1 MELTTVILDI
11 ALGLMLA
18 GYLVYGY
25 HSGLL
30 RSGFAILGVIVG
42 GIAALLLVPILNT
55 VVSQPVWRVVATIGI
70 SVGLLALGHA
80 IGVTVGHTA
89 SKVLLRGP
97 LQLVDRLLG
106 AAVNLVVAALVT
118 FMAAGGI
125 ASLGV
130 PQLSQPIGNSAVLKV
145 IDGAIPDPLEQIL
158 AEIRSTVTAD
168 GLPTISG
175 LAAPSI
181 QPTVPSLDTGT
192 DALAA
197 AARSVVRISGN
208 AFACGQSQTGSGFF
222 IAPGRVVTNAHV
234 VSGVEEPVVE
244 TPNDG
249 TEAGRVVYF
258 DPEHDL
264 AIIAVDGLATPALE
278 IGAELAPGDSA
289 VFDGYPLGGPF
300 SSGGASVISVDELQV
315 QNIYDTGTG
324 EREVYTLAANVQQGN
339 SGGPLLSTAGEV
351 TGIVFAKSAD
361 TANIGYAMTVDE
373 IATVLVG
380 AASYSDAVSSGSC
393 TTD

>member
-1 MELTTVILDI
+1 MLTTVILDI

-25 HSGLL
+25 QSGLL

-42 GIAALLLVPILNT
+42 GIAALLLVPIINT
-55 VVSQPVWRVVATIGI
+55 VVAEPIWRIVATIGL

-80 IGVTVGHTA
+80 IGVTVGHAA

-97 LQLVDRLLG
+97 LQLVDRLFG
-106 AAVNLVVAALVT
+106 AVANLVVAALVA

-130 PQLSQPIGNSAVLKV
+130 PLLSQPIGNSAVLRV

-158 AEIRSTVTAD
+158 AQIRSTVTAD
-168 GLPTISG
+168 GLPSISG
-175 LAAPSI
+175 IAAPATR
-181 QPTVPSLDTGT
+181 PTVPTLDTGT
-192 DALAA
+192 DALAT

-208 AFACGQSQTGSGFF
+208 AFACGQSQTGTGFF

-234 VSGVEEPVVE
+234 VSGVDEPVVE

-249 TEAGRVVYF
+249 TQAGRVVYF
-258 DPEHDL
+258 DPQHDL
-264 AIIAVDGLATPALE
+264 AVIAVDGLATPALDM
-278 IGAELAPGDSA
+278 GSELTPGDSA

-315 QNIYDTGTG
+315 QDIYDNGTA

-339 SGGPLLSTAGEV
+339 SGGPLLATDGSL
-351 TGIVFAKSAD
+351 TGIIFAKSAD
-361 TANIGYAMTVDE
+361 TADLGYAMTIDE
-373 IATVLVG
+373 IAPVLV
-380 AASYSDAVSSGSC
+380 AASSYTDPVSSGSC

>member
-1 MELTTVILDI
+1 VLTTVILDI

-30 RSGFAILGVIVG
+30 RSGFAILGVVVG

-55 VVSQPVWRVVATIGI
+55 VVAEPAWRIVATIGI
-70 SVGLLALGHA
+70 SVGLLAIGHA

-97 LQLVDRLLG
+97 LQLVDRLFG
-106 AAVNLVVAALVT
+106 AAVNVVVASLVT

-130 PQLSQPIGNSAVLKV
+130 PLLSQPIGNSAVLRV

-158 AEIRSTVTAD
+158 AQIRSTVTAD
-168 GLPTISG
+168 GLPSISG
-175 LAAPSI
+175 LAPPSI
-181 QPTVPSLDTGT
+181 RPTVPNLDTGT
-192 DALAA
+192 AALTGAA
-197 AARSVVRISGN
+197 ASVVRISGN

-234 VSGVEEPVVE
+234 VSGVDEPVVE

-249 TEAGRVVYF
+249 TAAGRVVYF
-258 DPEHDL
+258 DPQHDL
-264 AIIAVDGLATPALE
+264 AVIAVEGLSTPALDL
-278 IGAELAPGDSA
+278 GSELAPGDSA

-300 SSGGASVISVDELQV
+300 SSGAASIISVDDLQV
-315 QNIYDTGTG
+315 KDIYDGGTDA
-324 EREVYTLAANVQQGN
+324 REVYTMAANVQQGN
-339 SGGPLLSTAGEV
+339 SGGPLLTTEGDLV
-351 TGIVFAKSAD
+351 GIVFAKSAD
-361 TANIGYAMTVDE
+361 TANVGYAMTIDE
-373 IATVLVG
+373 IAPVLL
-380 AASYSDAVSSGSC
+380 AAPSYSDPVSSGAC